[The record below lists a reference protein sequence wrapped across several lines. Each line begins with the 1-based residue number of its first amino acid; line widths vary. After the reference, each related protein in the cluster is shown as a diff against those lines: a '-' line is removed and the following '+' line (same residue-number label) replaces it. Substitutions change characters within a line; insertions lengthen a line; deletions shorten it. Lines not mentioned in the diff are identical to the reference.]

1 MDRAHNGPVMVGSQG
16 GMDIEVAETN
26 PDAIVS
32 AAVDIVDG
40 VQPEQTLL
48 MAKALGF
55 KDENIEDAQEQM
67 ANLYNLMIETDATQ
81 VEINP
86 FLRPIM

>member
-1 MDRAHNGPVMVGSQG
+1 MDRAHNGPVMVGSSQG
-16 GMDIEVAETN
+16 GMDIEEVAETN

-32 AAVDIVDG
+32 VAVDIVDG

-55 KDENIEDAQEQM
+55 KDENIEDENELKRRQK
-67 ANLYNLMIETDATQ
+67 LKIEMKTLWS
-81 VEINP
+81 P
-86 FLRPIM
+86 KSWKSRS